1 MTRGRRRALFAAPL
15 LLVMVPPSIA
25 RSQASAAPGAVSDV
39 SVRLQSAG
47 GSSLAGVLV
56 ALLDTRD
63 SVIAEGLSNEAGWRV
78 LRAPA
83 GTYRVRARRIG
94 YLPFISH
101 PVVLPHRDELLL
113 VVETPNVILNTIVV
127 TGKSECKRT
136 TDPASH
142 SLGAVWDEIDKA
154 LRASQLT
161 TQDLVGFGQ
170 GRIYRKEVEV
180 NGRVRSSDT
189 TLFAITG
196 RPFGTPDPDVLAQRG
211 YVSGDVVFG
220 WEYNAPDELVLLS
233 ESFARTHCFR
243 LVREKGRRGQI
254 GVAFEPIPRRG
265 TSDIQGVLW
274 VDDRTAELREM
285 SFSFVNAGPFS
296 QFNAGGFTRFL
307 RLPSGAW
314 IVNEWWLK
322 APRLSMQTS
331 PYSAPQFMVIGWIEN
346 GGGILPSTRPVPIK
360 GRIR

>member
-1 MTRGRRRALFAAPL
+1 MTGRRRRALFAAQL
-15 LLVMVPPSIA
+15 LLVVLPPSIVW
-25 RSQASAAPGAVSDV
+25 SQASAPPAAMSDI
-39 SVRLQSAG
+39 SVRLQSPG

-94 YLPFISH
+94 YMPFISH
-101 PVVLPHRDELLL
+101 PVVLPHPDDLLL

-136 TDPASH
+136 TDPVSH

-161 TQDLVGFGQ
+161 IQDLAGFGQ
-170 GRIYRKEVEV
+170 GRVYKQELEL
-180 NGRVRSSDT
+180 NGRVRASDT
-189 TLFAITG
+189 TLFRITNE
-196 RPFGTPDPDVLAQRG
+196 RPFGTPDPEVLAEKG
-211 YVSGDVVFG
+211 YVSGNIAFG
-220 WEYNAPDELVLLS
+220 WEYFAPDELALLS

-243 LVREKGRRGQI
+243 LVRDRGRQGQI
-254 GVAFEPIPRRG
+254 GVAFEPIPRR
-265 TSDIQGVLW
+265 TTPDIQGVLW

-285 SFSFVNAGPFS
+285 SFSYVNAGPLS
-296 QFNAGGFTRFL
+296 QFNARGFTRFL

-314 IVNEWWLK
+314 IVDEWWLK

-331 PYSAPQFMVIGWIEN
+331 PYSAPQFMVIGWFEN
-346 GGGILPSTRPVPIK
+346 GGGILLPRDRCP
-360 GRIR
+360 

>member
-1 MTRGRRRALFAAPL
+1 M
-15 LLVMVPPSIA
+15 
-25 RSQASAAPGAVSDV
+25 
-39 SVRLQSAG
+39 
-47 GSSLAGVLV
+47 
-56 ALLDTRD
+56 
-63 SVIAEGLSNEAGWRV
+63 
-78 LRAPA
+78 
-83 GTYRVRARRIG
+83 
-94 YLPFISH
+94 
-101 PVVLPHRDELLL
+101 
-113 VVETPNVILNTIVV
+113 VETPHVILNTIVV

-170 GRIYRKEVEV
+170 GRIYRKEIEL

-189 TLFAITG
+189 TLFAVTS
-196 RPFGTPDPDVLAQRG
+196 RPFGTPDPEALAEKG

-220 WEYNAPDELVLLS
+220 WVYSAPDELVLLS

-243 LVREKGRRGQI
+243 LVRDRGRRGQI
-254 GVAFEPIPRRG
+254 GVAFDPIPRRS

-285 SFSFVNAGPFS
+285 SFTYVNAGPFS

-331 PYSAPQFMVIGWIEN
+331 AYSAPQFMVIGWIEN
-346 GGGILPSTRPVPIK
+346 GGGILPSTRPVRIN
-360 GRIR
+360 GRVR

>member
-1 MTRGRRRALFAAPL
+1 MTGRRRRALFAAKL
-15 LLVMVPPSIA
+15 LLVMLPPAIA
-25 RSQASAAPGAVSDV
+25 RSQAPVAPGAMSDV

-83 GTYRVRARRIG
+83 GNYRVRARRIG
-94 YLPFISH
+94 YLPYISP
-101 PVVLPHRDELLL
+101 PVVLPRREELFL

-127 TGKSECKRT
+127 TGKSECRR

-161 TQDLVGFGQ
+161 TQDLAGLGH
-170 GRIYRKEVEV
+170 GRIYKKELDV
-180 NGRVRSSDT
+180 NGRVRTSDT
-189 TLFAITG
+189 TLFPIGKG
-196 RPFGTPDPDVLAQRG
+196 RPFGTPDPEALAEKG
-211 YVSGDVVFG
+211 YVSGNIAFG
-220 WEYNAPDELVLLS
+220 WEYFAPDELALLS

-243 LVREKGRRGQI
+243 LVRERGRRGQI
-254 GVAFEPIPRRG
+254 GVAFEPIPRR
-265 TSDIQGVLW
+265 TTPDIQGVLW

-285 SFSFVNAGPFS
+285 SFIYVNAGPFS
-296 QFNAGGFTRFL
+296 QFNARGFTRFL

-314 IVNEWWLK
+314 IVDEWWLK

-331 PYSAPQFMVIGWIEN
+331 PYSAPQFMVTGWLEN
-346 GGGILPSTRPVPIK
+346 GGAILPSTRPVRMN
-360 GRIR
+360 GRVR

>member
-1 MTRGRRRALFAAPL
+1 ML
-15 LLVMVPPSIA
+15 PPSIA
-25 RSQASAAPGAVSDV
+25 RSQASIGPGPMSDL

-47 GSSLAGVLV
+47 GASLAGVLV

-101 PVVLPHRDELLL
+101 PVVLPRREELLL
-113 VVETPNVILNTIVV
+113 LVESPQVILNTIVV
-127 TGKSECKRT
+127 TGKSECRRN
-136 TDPASH
+136 DPTSH

-161 TQDLVGFGQ
+161 IQDLAGFGQ
-170 GRIYRKEVEV
+170 SRTYKKELEV

-189 TLFAITG
+189 TLFAITNR
-196 RPFGTPDPDVLAQRG
+196 RPFGTPDPESLAQKG
-211 YVSGDVVFG
+211 YVTGDVVFG
-220 WEYNAPDELVLLS
+220 WEYFGPDEYVLLS

-243 LVREKGRRGQI
+243 LVRERGRRGQI

-285 SFSFVNAGPFS
+285 TFIFVNAGPFS

-307 RLPSGAW
+307 RMPSGAW
-314 IVNEWWLK
+314 VVNEWWLK

-331 PYSAPQFMVIGWIEN
+331 PYSAPQFMVIGWTEN
-346 GGGILPSTRPVPIK
+346 GGGILPSTRPARMD
-360 GRIR
+360 GRVR

>member
-1 MTRGRRRALFAAPL
+1 MIPPGRRAVAAAF
-15 LLVMVPPSIA
+15 LLVGALPPSIA
-25 RSQASAAPGAVSDV
+25 WSQVSVAPVPTSDV

-47 GSSLAGVLV
+47 GSPLAGVLV
-56 ALLDTRD
+56 ALLDNRD

-101 PVVLPHRDELLL
+101 PVVLPRREDLLL
-113 VVETPNVILNTIVV
+113 VVESPNVILNTIVV
-127 TGKSECKRT
+127 TGNTECRR

-154 LRASQLT
+154 LKASQLT
-161 TQDLVGFGQ
+161 TRDLAGFGQ
-170 GRIYRKEVEV
+170 GRIYQKELEL

-189 TLFAITG
+189 THFPITNR
-196 RPFGTPDPDVLAQRG
+196 RPFGTPDPEALAQKG
-211 YVSGDVVFG
+211 YVTGDVVFG
-220 WEYNAPDELVLLS
+220 WEYFGPDESVLLS

-243 LVREKGRRGQI
+243 LVRERGRRGQI
-254 GVAFEPIPRRG
+254 GVAFQPIPRRS

-274 VDDRTAELREM
+274 VDERTAELREM
-285 SFSFVNAGPFS
+285 TFSFVNAGPFS
-296 QFNAGGFTRFL
+296 QFNARGLTRFM

-331 PYSAPQFMVIGWIEN
+331 PYSAPQFMVIGWTEN
-346 GGGILPSTRPVPIK
+346 GGGILPSTRPIRQN
-360 GRIR
+360 GRIP

>member
-1 MTRGRRRALFAAPL
+1 VIHLGRRALVAAF
-15 LLVMVPPSIA
+15 LLVGLLAPSIMW
-25 RSQASAAPGAVSDV
+25 SQASLPPRATSDV

-47 GSSLAGVLV
+47 GSPLAGALV
-56 ALLDTRD
+56 ALLDPRD
-63 SVIAEGLSNEAGWRV
+63 SVITEGLSNEAGWRV

-101 PVVLPHRDELLL
+101 PVVLPHRDDLLL
-113 VVETPNVILNTIVV
+113 VVETPQVVLNTIVV
-127 TGKSECKRT
+127 TGKTECKR

-154 LRASQLT
+154 LKASQLT
-161 TQDLVGFGQ
+161 TLDLAGFGQ
-170 GRIYRKEVEV
+170 GRVYRKELEL

-189 TLFAITG
+189 THFPITNR
-196 RPFGTPDPDVLAQRG
+196 RPFGTPDPEALAQKG

-220 WEYNAPDELVLLS
+220 WEYFGPDEVVLLS

-243 LVREKGRRGQI
+243 LVRERGRRGQI
-254 GVAFEPIPRRG
+254 GVAFEPIPRRS

-285 SFSFVNAGPFS
+285 SFTFVNAGPFS
-296 QFNAGGFTRFL
+296 QFNAQGFTRFL

-331 PYSAPQFMVIGWIEN
+331 PYSAPQFMVIGWTEN
-346 GGGILPSTRPVPIK
+346 GGGILPSMRPVSRNRSVP
-360 GRIR
+360 

>member
-1 MTRGRRRALFAAPL
+1 MTGRRRRAIFRASL
-15 LLVMVPPSIA
+15 LLGMLPPSIA
-25 RSQASAAPGAVSDV
+25 LSQASVPPGAMSDL

-63 SVIAEGLSNEAGWRV
+63 GVIAEGLSNEAGWRV

-94 YLPFISH
+94 YLPFISA
-101 PVVLPHRDELLL
+101 PVVLPHRGELSL
-113 VVETPNVILNTIVV
+113 VVETPHVILNTIVV

-136 TDPASH
+136 DAASH
-142 SLGAVWDEIDKA
+142 ALGAVWDEIDKA

-161 TQDLVGFGQ
+161 TEDLAGFGQ
-170 GRIYRKEVEV
+170 GRVYRKEIEV

-189 TLFAITG
+189 TLFPITNR
-196 RPFGTPDPDVLAQRG
+196 RPFGTPDPEALAEKG

-220 WEYNAPDELVLLS
+220 WQYYAPDELVLLS

-243 LVREKGRRGQI
+243 LVRERHRRGQI
-254 GVAFEPIPRRG
+254 GVAFEPIPRRS
-265 TSDIQGVLW
+265 TTDIQGVLW
-274 VDDRTAELREM
+274 VDEGTAELREM
-285 SFSFVNAGPFS
+285 SFIFVNAGPFS
-296 QFNAGGFTRFL
+296 QFNARGFTRFL

-331 PYSAPQFMVIGWIEN
+331 TYSAPQFMVIGWTEN
-346 GGGILPSTRPVPIK
+346 GGGILPSTRPVP
-360 GRIR
+360 R

>member
-1 MTRGRRRALFAAPL
+1 MGAIAPSIMWSQ
-15 LLVMVPPSIA
+15 VSVPPG
-25 RSQASAAPGAVSDV
+25 PMSDV
-39 SVRLQSAG
+39 SVRLNSAG
-47 GSSLAGVLV
+47 GSPLAGVLV
-56 ALLDTRD
+56 ALLDARD

-83 GTYRVRARRIG
+83 GSYRVRARRIG

-101 PVVLPHRDELLL
+101 PFVLPRRDELLL
-113 VVETPNVILNTIVV
+113 VVETPHVILNTIVV
-127 TGKSECKRT
+127 TGKTECRR
-136 TDPASH
+136 TDPSSH

-161 TQDLVGFGQ
+161 TLDLAGFGQ
-170 GRIYRKEVEV
+170 GRTYRTELDL

-189 TLFAITG
+189 TLFAITNR
-196 RPFGTPDPDVLAQRG
+196 RPFGTPDPEALAQKG

-220 WEYNAPDELVLLS
+220 WEYFGPDEFVLLS

-243 LVREKGRRGQI
+243 LVRERGRRGQI
-254 GVAFEPIPRRG
+254 GVAFEPIPRRS

-296 QFNAGGFTRFL
+296 QFNARGFTRFL

-322 APRLSMQTS
+322 GPRLSMQTS

-346 GGGILPSTRPVPIK
+346 GGGILPSRRPVSQNRSVP
-360 GRIR
+360 